1 MKVLWFCKKS
11 CAGQFYVCDV
21 SILRKV
27 LNQKQRT
34 PKNAMGPMLKD
45 LLGSYGVGKVGFSE
59 AKLSIQSLD
68 TDIWTVFLYFY

>member
-1 MKVLWFCKKS
+1 
-11 CAGQFYVCDV
+11 
-21 SILRKV
+21 
-27 LNQKQRT
+27 
-34 PKNAMGPMLKD
+34 MGPMLKD